1 MQETKNNTEMLS
13 WAIFLGCMFVGM
25 GVGEIFDQ
33 AGIGMLIGM
42 GVGYIAE
49 AITERALNRNLPGKG
64 IDPLP

>member
-1 MQETKNNTEMLS
+1 MEEIKNNKEALS

-33 AGIGMLIGM
+33 AGIGTLIGM

-49 AITERALNRNLPGKG
+49 AIIEGSAKG
-64 IDPLP
+64 RSQGNTAG